1 MYQLCGTYTNDMVG
15 SLHARGE
22 VSRHQ
27 MKEKTISQL
36 LEEVA
41 NEICDNYCKYPAE
54 YNSKKEFEEL
64 LDTHCLNCPLSKLC

>member
-1 MYQLCGTYTNDMVG
+1 MYQHGGTHPDTVAVPV
-15 SLHARGE
+15 HARSE
-22 VSRHQ
+22 VRRHQ

>member
-1 MYQLCGTYTNDMVG
+1 
-15 SLHARGE
+15 
-22 VSRHQ
+22 

-54 YNSKKEFEEL
+54 CSSEKEFEEL
-64 LDTHCLNCPLSKLC
+64 LDTHCLNCQLSKLC